1 MNNSKKTARSIT
13 AKAFASFCLFV
24 SALGLYAQDN
34 PANNII
40 GSPLHKLILAQSA
53 ITQLYVEGVN
63 DSVLVEDAIKG
74 MLENLDPHSSYTPA
88 KEVKALTEPLE
99 GNFEGIGI
107 QYNLLDDT
115 LIVIQPVSGGPSEKV
130 GIVAGDRIITVDD
143 STIAGRKLTTTDIQR
158 LLRGPKGSKVNLG
171 VMRLGVS
178 GIQSFTVVRDK
189 IPVFSIDA
197 KYMVDP
203 TTGYIRINNFGAT
216 THEEFVTAVNELKA
230 KGMTDLIVDLQSNG
244 GGYLQAAVEIANEFL
259 SAGDMIVFTEGRAM
273 SRRDY
278 RANGSGILK
287 SGKVVVL
294 TDSYT
299 ASASEILSGA
309 IQDNDRGI
317 IIGRRTFGKGLVQ
330 RPIEL
335 PDGSLIRLTTAHYY
349 SPSGR
354 CIQRPYEKGNRQQ
367 YDREILT
374 RLNSGELAH
383 EDSIHFAD
391 SLKYTTLKNHR
402 TVYGGGGIMPDIY
415 VPLDTTDITPLYRE
429 LIAKSCV
436 TQTCIKY
443 VEKNRKS
450 LLKRYETFE
459 DYRDNFTIG
468 DDVMKLLLQH
478 ADKAKVEYNDTTL
491 SASRRMLDIQLK
503 ALIARDLWDM
513 NQYYQISNLN
523 NNIYLRAVAA
533 IKENE
538 YNDKLSK

>member
-1 MNNSKKTARSIT
+1 MNNSKKSTIQIP
-13 AKAFASFCLFV
+13 AKAFATLCLFV
-24 SALGLYAQDN
+24 FTLGIWAQDN

-63 DSVLVEDAIKG
+63 DSALVEDAIKG
-74 MLENLDPHSSYTPA
+74 MLDNLDPHSSYTPA

-171 VMRLGVS
+171 VMRQGVS
-178 GIQSFTVVRDK
+178 GIQPFTVVRDK

-216 THEEFVTAVNELKA
+216 THEEFVTAVNELKS
-230 KGMTDLIVDLQSNG
+230 KGMEDLIVDLQSNG
-244 GGYLQAAVEIANEFL
+244 GGYLQAAVDISNEFL
-259 SAGDMIVFTEGRAM
+259 SAGDMIVFTEGRSM

-278 RANGSGILK
+278 RANGNGILK

-367 YDREILT
+367 YDREMLT
-374 RLNSGELAH
+374 RLNSGELAN
-383 EDSIHFAD
+383 EDSIHFVD

-450 LLKRYETFE
+450 LLKRYESFE
-459 DYRDNFTIG
+459 DYRDHFTID

-478 ADKAKVEYNDTTL
+478 ADKAKVEYNDSTL

-533 IKENE
+533 IKERE

>member
-244 GGYLQAAVEIANEFL
+244 GGYLQAAVEISNEFL

>member
-171 VMRLGVS
+171 VMRQGVS

-244 GGYLQAAVEIANEFL
+244 GGYLQAAVEISNEFL

-354 CIQRPYEKGNRQQ
+354 CIQRPYEKGKRQQ

>member
-244 GGYLQAAVEIANEFL
+244 GGYLQAAVEISNEFL

-354 CIQRPYEKGNRQQ
+354 CIQRPYEKGKRQQ

-383 EDSIHFAD
+383 EDSIHFVD

>member
-244 GGYLQAAVEIANEFL
+244 GGYLQAAVEISNEFL

-354 CIQRPYEKGNRQQ
+354 CIQRPSEKGNRQQ

>member
-1 MNNSKKTARSIT
+1 MNNSKKTAISIT

-171 VMRLGVS
+171 VMRQGVS

-244 GGYLQAAVEIANEFL
+244 GGYLQAAVEISNEFL

-354 CIQRPYEKGNRQQ
+354 CIQRPYEKGKRQQ

-383 EDSIHFAD
+383 EDSIHFVD

>member
-1 MNNSKKTARSIT
+1 MNNSKKSANRIP
-13 AKAFASFCLFV
+13 AKAFATLCLFV
-24 SALGLYAQDN
+24 STLSIWAQNN

-171 VMRLGVS
+171 VMRQGVN
-178 GIQSFTVVRDK
+178 GIQPFTVVRDK

-216 THEEFVTAVNELKA
+216 THEEFVNAVNELKA

-244 GGYLQAAVEIANEFL
+244 GGYLQAAVDISNEFL

-278 RANGSGILK
+278 RATGSGILK

-354 CIQRPYEKGNRQQ
+354 CIQRPYEKGKRQQ

-478 ADKAKVEYNDTTL
+478 ADKAKVEYNDSTL

-533 IKENE
+533 IKQSE

>member
-1 MNNSKKTARSIT
+1 MNNSKKTARFIT

-171 VMRLGVS
+171 VMRQGVS

-244 GGYLQAAVEIANEFL
+244 GGYLQAAVEISNEFL

-354 CIQRPYEKGNRQQ
+354 CIQRPYEKGKRQQ

-383 EDSIHFAD
+383 EDSIHFVD

-478 ADKAKVEYNDTTL
+478 ADKAKVEYNDSTL

-533 IKENE
+533 IKDNE

>member
-171 VMRLGVS
+171 VMRQGVS

-244 GGYLQAAVEIANEFL
+244 GGYLQAAVEISNEFL

-354 CIQRPYEKGNRQQ
+354 CIQRPYEKGKRQQ

-383 EDSIHFAD
+383 EDSIHFVD

>member
-171 VMRLGVS
+171 VMRQGVS

-244 GGYLQAAVEIANEFL
+244 GGYLQAAVEISNEFL

-383 EDSIHFAD
+383 EDSIHFVD

-533 IKENE
+533 IKDNE

>member
-171 VMRLGVS
+171 VMRQGVS

-244 GGYLQAAVEIANEFL
+244 GGYLQAAVEISNEFL

-354 CIQRPYEKGNRQQ
+354 CIQRPYEKGKRQQ

-533 IKENE
+533 IKDNE

>member
-171 VMRLGVS
+171 VMRQGVS

-244 GGYLQAAVEIANEFL
+244 GGYLQAAVEISNEFL

-383 EDSIHFAD
+383 EDSIHFVD

-443 VEKNRKS
+443 VEKNRKA

>member
-171 VMRLGVS
+171 VMRQGVS

-244 GGYLQAAVEIANEFL
+244 GGYLQAAVEISNEFL

-287 SGKVVVL
+287 SGKLVVL

-354 CIQRPYEKGNRQQ
+354 CIQRPYEKGKRQQ

>member
-244 GGYLQAAVEIANEFL
+244 GGYLQAAVEISNEFL

-354 CIQRPYEKGNRQQ
+354 CIQRPFEKGNRQQ

>member
-171 VMRLGVS
+171 VMRQGVS

-354 CIQRPYEKGNRQQ
+354 CIQRPYEKGKRQQ

>member
-1 MNNSKKTARSIT
+1 MRTGSKAPLTFSIVRGDVPV
-13 AKAFASFCLFV
+13 KSIS
-24 SALGLYAQDN
+24 SAYML
-34 PANNII
+34 
-40 GSPLHKLILAQSA
+40 
-53 ITQLYVEGVN
+53 N
-63 DSVLVEDAIKG
+63 DS
-74 MLENLDPHSSYTPA
+74 
-88 KEVKALTEPLE
+88 
-99 GNFEGIGI
+99 
-107 QYNLLDDT
+107 
-115 LIVIQPVSGGPSEKV
+115 
-130 GIVAGDRIITVDD
+130 
-143 STIAGRKLTTTDIQR
+143 
-158 LLRGPKGSKVNLG
+158 
-171 VMRLGVS
+171 
-178 GIQSFTVVRDK
+178 
-189 IPVFSIDA
+189 
-197 KYMVDP
+197 
-203 TTGYIRINNFGAT
+203 TGYIRINNFGAT

-244 GGYLQAAVEIANEFL
+244 GGYLQAAVEISNEFL

-354 CIQRPYEKGNRQQ
+354 CIQRPYEKGKRQQ

-383 EDSIHFAD
+383 EDSIHFVD

>member
-1 MNNSKKTARSIT
+1 MNNSKKSANRIP
-13 AKAFASFCLFV
+13 AKAFATLCLFV
-24 SALGLYAQDN
+24 STLSIWAQNN

-171 VMRLGVS
+171 VMRQGVS

-244 GGYLQAAVEIANEFL
+244 GGYLQAAVEISNEFL

-354 CIQRPYEKGNRQQ
+354 CIQRPYEKGKRQQ

-491 SASRRMLDIQLK
+491 SASRHMLDIQLK

-533 IKENE
+533 IKDNE

>member
-244 GGYLQAAVEIANEFL
+244 GGYLQAAVEISNEFL

-383 EDSIHFAD
+383 EDSIHFVD